1 LGLFK
6 EYTMTLSSALRNSG
20 RALTASLI
28 ALAVAALNL
37 ALSTHLNRPVDMIDW
52 DGSISGFAYSGFQR
66 DQDPL
71 RGAYPTDAQ
80 IQSDL
85 KLLAGHTDR
94 IRSYTSAENENLPR
108 FADDAGLRVAT
119 GVWLSTDRENNER
132 EMKALTRAVL
142 GSRNIDAAIVGNET
156 LLRGDL
162 TVNDL
167 TDYLKGARAR
177 LKKLRIPVTTAEPW
191 HIWLKHPELA
201 RHVDFITVHLLP
213 YWEGVPV
220 EAAVDHVFLRYEEL
234 QRAFPKKRIVIGEV
248 GWPSNGDRIKLAVA
262 SKENAARFMRE
273 FLDRARNRPVEYYLM
288 EAFDQPWKIG
298 PEGRAGGYWGMFDAF
313 RQAKYPLQGAVVA
326 DAHWQTKALV
336 ASALAL
342 LPMLAFAAAFRRV
355 RLDGRLFYCALIQAV
370 ISLSVWLAG
379 VPAGFYLSAVD
390 SVTFGLLVPALV
402 GMILILLVSG
412 FEFTEVLWKRRWQRW
427 FAPQATARSG
437 LQPFVS
443 IHLPCCNEP
452 PEMVCLTLDSL
463 AKLDYQNFEVLVIDN
478 NTKDEALWRPVQ
490 AHVARL
496 GSRFRF
502 FHLDN
507 WPGFKAGALNFALG
521 EADPH
526 AKIVGVVDADYAVHR
541 DWLKALVGHFENPQ
555 VAVVQAPQA
564 HRDYQHSFFQRM
576 CNWEFDGFFRIGM
589 HHRNERNAI
598 IQHGTMTLV
607 RRAALV
613 FSGKWSEWCI
623 CEDAEL
629 GLRLMHAGYETRY
642 VDTVFGRGLTPADFK
657 AFKAQRLRWAF
668 GAMQIL
674 RRHLGWLIKPGP
686 LSLGQRFHFLTGWFS
701 WFGDAVHLPFT
712 LLAIGWTAGMI
723 LDPARFTL
731 PVTVF
736 LVPLLGFLIAKAS
749 FGPLLYALRVRCD
762 WRDNLGAALAS
773 LALSHAIARGIWQGL
788 WAKKGVFVRTAK
800 GTRRRSL
807 LALFDAVREEA
818 LLLAAL
824 VLAMFAVDRHFG
836 SDHQEAKLW
845 AAVLAAQALPYAAAL
860 VTSLISAHSAA
871 RAVKAPRTASAP
883 ANGAGAP
890 HKGAA
895 TRPASA

>member
-1 LGLFK
+1 
-6 EYTMTLSSALRNSG
+6 MTLSSALRKSG
-20 RALTASLI
+20 RGLTAVLI
-28 ALAVAALNL
+28 ASAVAALNL
-37 ALSTHLNRPVDMIDW
+37 ALWAHLNRPVEMVDW
-52 DGSISGFAYSGFQR
+52 DGRVNGFAYSGFQR

-71 RGAYPTDAQ
+71 RGSYPTDAQ

-85 KLLAGHTDR
+85 TLLANHTTR
-94 IRSYTSAENENLPR
+94 IRTYTSAENEKLPR
-108 FADDAGLRVAT
+108 LADDAGLRVAA
-119 GVWLSTDRENNER
+119 GVWLSDDRENNER
-132 EMKALTRAVL
+132 EMRALTRGVL
-142 GSRNIDAAIVGNET
+142 SARNIDAVIVGNET

-162 TVNDL
+162 MVDEL
-167 TDYLKGARAR
+167 IDYLKSARAK
-177 LKKLRIPVTTAEPW
+177 LKKLMIPATTAEPW
-191 HIWLKHPELA
+191 HVWLKHPELA

-220 EAAVDHVFLRYEEL
+220 EAAVEHVFLRYEEL

-273 FLDRARNRPVEYYLM
+273 FLDRTRMRPVDYYLM

-313 RQAKYPLQGAVVA
+313 RQTKYPLQGAVAA
-326 DAHWQTKALV
+326 DASWQTKALA
-336 ASALAL
+336 ASVLAL
-342 LPMLAFAAAFRRV
+342 VPMLWFAAAFRRL
-355 RLDGRLFYCALIQAV
+355 RLDGRLFYCALMQTA
-370 ISLSVWLAG
+370 ISVSVWLVG
-379 VPAGFYLSAVD
+379 VPAGFYLSTVD
-390 SVTFGLLVPALV
+390 STMFGLMVPALV

-412 FEFTEVLWKRRWQRW
+412 FEFTEVLWKRRWQRH
-427 FAPQATARSG
+427 FAPLVPVSSK
-437 LQPFVS
+437 LQPLVS

-463 AKLDYQNFEVLVIDN
+463 AKLDYENFEVLVIDN

-496 GSRFRF
+496 GPRFRF

-521 EADPH
+521 ETDPH
-526 AKIVGVVDADYAVHR
+526 AEIVGVVDADYAVHR
-541 DWLKALVGHFENPQ
+541 DWLKALVGHFESPQ

-564 HRDYQHSFFQRM
+564 HRDFQHSFFQRM

-657 AFKAQRLRWAF
+657 AFKAQRLRWTF

-674 RRHLGWLIKPGP
+674 RRRAGWLLTPGP

-701 WFGDAVHLPFT
+701 WFGDAAHLPFT

-723 LDPARFTL
+723 LDPAHFTL

-749 FGPLLYALRVRCD
+749 FGPVLYAQRVRCG

-773 LALSHAIARGIWQGL
+773 LALSHAIARGVWQGL
-788 WAKKGVFVRTAK
+788 WAKEGVFVRTAK
-800 GTRRRSL
+800 GTRRRPL
-807 LALFDAVREEA
+807 LALFESVREES

-824 VLAMFAVDRHFG
+824 ATAIFAIDRHFG
-836 SDHQEAKLW
+836 LDHLEAKLW

-860 VTSLISAHSAA
+860 VTSLISAYSAT
-871 RAVKAPRTASAP
+871 RAIGVRHAAATPVESAIATGESAEIQP
-883 ANGAGAP
+883 AGA
-890 HKGAA
+890 
-895 TRPASA
+895 